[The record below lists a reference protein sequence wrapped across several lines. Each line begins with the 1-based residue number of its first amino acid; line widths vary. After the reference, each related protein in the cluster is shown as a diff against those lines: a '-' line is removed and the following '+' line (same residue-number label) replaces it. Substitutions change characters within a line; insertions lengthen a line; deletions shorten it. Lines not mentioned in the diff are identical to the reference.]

1 MPVIGWL
8 RAGRPATAGPFAA
21 VRPGL
26 NDLGCI
32 QGRNVAVERRDSDQY
47 DRLPELASEL
57 VRDQVTTIFA
67 DNLAA
72 AVAARAATATIPI
85 VFAIGGDPVRDG
97 LVTSLS
103 RPTGNLTGITYF
115 AGEVLSKR
123 LEQMREL
130 VPAAAVIAVLL
141 NPNNPNLQTRLRDA
155 QEAGRKVGQQILV
168 VLAGS
173 ESDIDMAFATIVQ
186 QRAAALIVSDDPF
199 FSGTAS
205 EQIVALAALYAIPT
219 SYSVSDL
226 VRAGGLMSYG
236 GNISGQIPEGGRY
249 IGRLLQSRKP
259 PHLPTLQPTK
269 NEAPRVHHAARRRG
283 CLAGR
288 GAGAAAGA
296 DVADRRAHEHGC
308 SQRTGSPLEWAEW
321 RAFQTRG
328 GAVMRS
334 AISALAG
341 FALAGSFAFAFAQP
355 SDGRLKIIH
364 ETATLRVAYRTDS
377 RPFSYVD
384 AQGRPVG

>member
-1 MPVIGWL
+1 MPFDQLKRRDVITLLGAAAAWPLAARAQQPAIPVIGWL
-8 RAGRPATAGPFAA
+8 RAGRPATADRLTAF
-21 VRPGL
+21 RQGL
-26 NDLGCI
+26 NDLGYI
-32 QGRNVAVERRDSDQY
+32 EGRNVAVERRDSDQY

-130 VPAAAVIAVLL
+130 VPTGAVIAVLL

-155 QEAGRKVGQQILV
+155 QEAARKVGQQILV
-168 VLAGS
+168 VHAGS

-186 QRAAALIVSDDPF
+186 QGAAALIVSDDRF
-199 FSGTAS
+199 FGGTAS
-205 EQIVALAALYAIPT
+205 EQIVALAARYAIPT
-219 SYSVSDL
+219 SYSFSDV

-236 GNISGQIPEGGRY
+236 GNIPNQIREAGRY
-249 IGRLLQSRKP
+249 IGRILKGEKP
-259 PHLPTLQPTK
+259 ADLPVLQPTK
-269 NEAPRVHHAARRRG
+269 VELMINVRTAKALGLTIPESFLLR
-283 CLAGR
+283 
-288 GAGAAAGA
+288 A
-296 DVADRRAHEHGC
+296 DEVIE
-308 SQRTGSPLEWAEW
+308 
-321 RAFQTRG
+321 
-328 GAVMRS
+328 
-334 AISALAG
+334 
-341 FALAGSFAFAFAQP
+341 
-355 SDGRLKIIH
+355 
-364 ETATLRVAYRTDS
+364 
-377 RPFSYVD
+377 
-384 AQGRPVG
+384 